1 MQEFIQNRK
10 ARFNYFLINIYKAG
24 IVLCGSEVKSI
35 RAHKV
40 NISEA
45 FCYFNKGEL
54 YLKNAHIT
62 SENDIMF
69 SHNEI
74 ADRKLLLRKSELR
87 KLQKATAIKGLTI
100 VPVYIEINNPGY
112 IKVHIALAKGKHD
125 YDKRNSIKERDLNK
139 DLKR

>member
-24 IVLCGSEVKSI
+24 IVLRGSEVKSI

-54 YLKNAHIT
+54 YLKNTHIT